1 MSRTKRIERKVAYLG
16 NRIEEMTGRE
26 KVDFALDLAKEIAVA
41 PNKAALEDVL
51 DDYIYVARHVT
62 ITYRNRDLVKPQE
75 VEYIMLVPG
84 IQRKPAAEVKQGNQF
99 FYFPL
104 TTGFEI
110 HNCNEF
116 LRSLGLDV
124 NVRFETYLQYEKM
137 LFMIT
142 ELLKKRKALFP
153 DTKVKETAPKDG
165 FLHTVLTVPKPG
177 NTTK

>member
-26 KVDFALDLAKEIAVA
+26 KVDFALDLAKKIAVA
-41 PNKAALEDVL
+41 PDKAALEDVL
-51 DDYIYVARHVT
+51 DDYIHEARCVT
-62 ITYRNRDLVKPQE
+62 ITYSNRDLVKPQG
-75 VEYIMLVPG
+75 VEYVVLVPG
-84 IQRKPAAEVKQGNQF
+84 RQGKPTAEVKQGNQF

-124 NVRFETYLQYEKM
+124 NVHFETYLQYGKM
-137 LFMIT
+137 LFAIT
-142 ELLKKRKALFP
+142 ELLKKRKAP
-153 DTKVKETAPKDG
+153 CPIR
-165 FLHTVLTVPKPG
+165 
-177 NTTK
+177 